1 MPTLPVTPDGKVNVR
16 ALAEAIGLKQT
27 QEKYLY
33 ERKELTD
40 LINCIAEGQ
49 GVLTIGSRVNQTDAD
64 KAIKERL
71 IRQAKSVQ
79 ESSQAAVEAVA
90 AQEELLERIRTLSA
104 ELEAS
109 KAEIGRLRA
118 RLQAVENGIW
128 VAVQ

>member
-1 MPTLPVTPDGKVNVR
+1 M
-16 ALAEAIGLKQT
+16 
-27 QEKYLY
+27 
-33 ERKELTD
+33 
-40 LINCIAEGQ
+40 
-49 GVLTIGSRVNQTDAD
+49 LTIGSRVNQTDAD

-79 ESSQAAVEAVA
+79 ESSQTAVEAVA
-90 AQEELLERIRTLSA
+90 AQQELLERIRTLSA

-109 KAEIGRLRA
+109 KAEVGRLRA